1 MTNLYYVPD
10 VFIALSLETKIVVV
24 DLGVPKNAKIFPN
37 TSTTPLSRPIFE
49 KST

>member
-10 VFIALSLETKIVVV
+10 VFIALSLETKIVV
-24 DLGVPKNAKIFPN
+24 DLDVPKNAKIFPN
-37 TSTTPLSRPIFE
+37 TSTTLLSGPIFE